1 MNEVLH
7 SFIENMRDNVEGLIG
22 ISVTEIESGV
32 AYESY
37 SADPANFDPSL
48 ASAYNLE
55 VVKAKLNAIKALGL
69 NEEIQD
75 ITINL
80 SSQVHFINI
89 APSGAYFIYLAID
102 SSKANLGI
110 TRALLNKYKGDLTKM
125 L

>member
-1 MNEVLH
+1 MQDVLNK
-7 SFIENMRDNVEGLIG
+7 FIDDMKANIPGFIA

-37 SADPANFDPSL
+37 TADDGFDPNL

-69 NEEIQD
+69 QENIQD
-75 ITINL
+75 ITIKL
-80 SSQVHFINI
+80 SNQVHIINI
-89 APSGAYFIYLAID
+89 APSGAYFIYLAVD
-102 SSKANLGI
+102 SASTNLGI
-110 TRALLNKYKGDLTKM
+110 AKSLLNKYKADLNKA

>member
-7 SFIENMRDNVEGLIG
+7 SFIENMKDNVEGLIG
-22 ISVTEIESGV
+22 VSVTEIESGV

-37 SADPANFDPSL
+37 SADPKFDPSL

-102 SSKANLGI
+102 SAKANLGI
-110 TRALLNKYKGDLTKM
+110 TRALLNKYKSDLNKM